1 MTVHP
6 KAKIDPL
13 SPFERHLKRK
23 HSLPNHWL
31 RTNNE
36 LRMGHR

>member
-1 MTVHP
+1 MIADL
-6 KAKIDPL
+6 KAQMNLL

-23 HSLPNHWL
+23 HSLSDHWL

-36 LRMGHR
+36 LRRGYR